1 MIEAA
6 KIHVRFSDLDLL
18 GHVNNSVY
26 LSYFEIARVHYFKE
40 ILGLDWDWRTHTV
53 LLVKNEVEY
62 IKPIL
67 LHDDVRIS
75 LFTTSIGNKSFTLR
89 YEVMV
94 DNELRAKGSSVL
106 VSFNAVE
113 QQTILIPEAMKI
125 ALDKIKEL
133 YDEIYFNT
141 CDWFYLFK

>member
-18 GHVNNSVY
+18 GHVNNAVY

-67 LHDDVRIS
+67 LHDDVRIT

-125 ALDKIKEL
+125 ALDKIKE
-133 YDEIYFNT
+133 
-141 CDWFYLFK
+141 